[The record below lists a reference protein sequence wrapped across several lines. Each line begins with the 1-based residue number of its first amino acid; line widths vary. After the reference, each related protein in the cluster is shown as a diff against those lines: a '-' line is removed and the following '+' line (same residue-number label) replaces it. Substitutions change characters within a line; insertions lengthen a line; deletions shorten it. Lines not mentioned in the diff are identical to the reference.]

1 MGNAV
6 KPRKLPWGWVE
17 FHGNTAGMVPSVRYY
32 HGNGNAS
39 AVIPLERYYRGDIC
53 CSLMH
58 WWQTTVQNY
67 WTV

>member
-58 WWQTTVQNY
+58 
-67 WTV
+67 